1 MKLLLRQW
9 QKEDIVYKMNKV
21 EKSLLDTDI
30 LSEIIKRANPRIII
44 SLPKNS
50 RFRIFANTK

>member
-9 QKEDIVYKMNKV
+9 KKEDILEQMNEV

-30 LSEIIKRANPRIII
+30 LSEIIKQVNPCIIVLI
-44 SLPKNS
+44 V
-50 RFRIFANTK
+50 TQEV